1 MTRKEKERREYI
13 RLSRMLLFLFANRT
27 NTRAHTK
34 RMGCLPEQNKCCE
47 MSTLKAEFEID
58 LHCKSKFKTT
68 IQVWFA
74 RIGHFKIVVK

>member
-1 MTRKEKERREYI
+1 
-13 RLSRMLLFLFANRT
+13 MLLFLFANRT

-58 LHCKSKFKTT
+58 LHCKSKFKNR

-74 RIGHFKIVVK
+74 RIGHFKIVVKE